1 MSDLKFKLVIHIICF
16 SILTVFAL
24 ALLDLRLVLDAL
36 VAGLAV
42 EPGPANVKHC
52 LSTYVKIWD
61 KIDG

>member
-1 MSDLKFKLVIHIICF
+1 MRIGQ
-16 SILTVFAL
+16 LTVFAL

-52 LSTYVKIWD
+52 RSTYVKIWD